1 MPTVKP
7 KNRAAH
13 RAHKTATVPRAK
25 ASDNRVT
32 VRLKP
37 ELAEKLAEARRAQG
51 QSLTQIIEA
60 ALEKHLAPA
69 PRKPKLTLLEALTK
83 HGVLGAVD
91 MGPNASRDYKKDIGE
106 YLEKKYPQHHGDR

>member
-37 ELAEKLAEARRAQG
+37 ELAEKLAEARREQG
-51 QSLTQIIEA
+51 LSVTEVVET
-60 ALEKHLAPA
+60 ALERHFMMN
-69 PRKPKLTLLEALTK
+69 PRKPRISLLDALK
-83 HGVLGAVD
+83 EQGLLGAVD
-91 MGPNASRDYKKDIGE
+91 MGPDASVRVKEYVGE
-106 YLEKKYPQHHGDR
+106 YLDKKYPHR